1 MSASTLIAA
10 AAALALSG
18 QVQPA
23 TQATQHPGELTTRP
37 TPGLRGDSAVIR
49 GRITTLDGQPLRQ
62 ADVTISAPRM
72 PQPQRESTDADGR
85 YEARGLAA
93 DAYTIIVSK
102 TGFATTEFGQ
112 RRASYPG
119 RRVTVSDGEVLEHID
134 VILSRAGTIAG
145 RVSDEN
151 GDPVMGATVSL
162 LEMRFVN
169 GRRRLVESGNRR
181 RTSDLGRFRLYG
193 VQPGRYVLVA
203 SAAGAGPYRMPG
215 YAPSYYPGAASASDA
230 QPVTLGA
237 ADELSSIEIQLAPG
251 HGVRVAGTAL
261 DANGQPFRGR
271 VRLAGSDRSG
281 ALAPPAVE
289 VVPHPDGAFEFD
301 GVAPGEYVMQTT
313 FPGAFASAW
322 MTVADTDLAGIVLTT
337 ALGST
342 VSGHITFEGTP
353 VRLRPQD
360 FQFNFVQTDLDLGP
374 PPGVYRAKI
383 DDDFTF
389 QYVGLFGP
397 LLIRP
402 AGSAAWMLK
411 SVRVGGVDITD
422 TPTMFG
428 TRDQSLADVE
438 VILTNRG
445 PGVSG
450 HVTDARG
457 RPVDSCTA
465 IAFAADRARWGR
477 QSRYVKAAPCA
488 PDGTFSIPGL
498 PASEYLVAAVD
509 RIQSPNGTGEWQDPE
524 VLEALVVDSVR
535 VTLMDGQTATVS
547 AKLVVRSQ
555 QP

>member
-1 MSASTLIAA
+1 MSASLLVVAA
-10 AAALALSG
+10 VATALSG
-18 QVQPA
+18 QTQPA
-23 TQATQHPGELTTRP
+23 TQTTQRPGEPTRRP
-37 TPGLRGDSAVIR
+37 APGLRSDSAVIR
-49 GRITTLDGQPLRQ
+49 GRITTIDGRPLAQ

-72 PQPQRESTDADGR
+72 PQPRRESTDADGR

-93 DAYTIIVSK
+93 DAYTISASK
-102 TGFATTEFGQ
+102 TGFATTELGQ

-119 RRVTVSDGEVLEHID
+119 RRVTVGDGEVLEHID
-134 VILSRAGTIAG
+134 IVLARAGTIAG

-151 GDPVMGATVSL
+151 GDPLMGVTVSL

-181 RTSDLGRFRLYG
+181 RTNDLGRFRLFG

-203 SAAGAGPYRMPG
+203 SAPAAGPYRMPG
-215 YAPSYYPGAASASDA
+215 YAPTYYPGAASASDA
-230 QPVTLGA
+230 QPLTIGA
-237 ADELSSIEIQLAPG
+237 ADDLSSIEIRLAPG
-251 HGVRVAGTAL
+251 HGVRVTGTAL
-261 DANGQPFRGR
+261 DSRGQPFSGR
-271 VRLAGSDRSG
+271 IVLAGSDRSG
-281 ALAPPAVE
+281 GLAPPAVE
-289 VVPHPDGAFEFD
+289 VTAQRADGTFAID
-301 GVAPGEYVMQTT
+301 GVAPGDYVLQTV

-322 MTVADTDLAGIVLTT
+322 ITVADADVTGIVMT
-337 ALGST
+337 ATIGST
-342 VSGHITFEGTP
+342 VSGRITFEGTAMN
-353 VRLRPQD
+353 VRPQD

-383 DDDFTF
+383 DDDFSF

-402 AGSAAWMLK
+402 SGGAAWMLK
-411 SVRVGGVDITD
+411 SVRAGGLDITD

-450 HVTDARG
+450 NVTDARG
-457 RPVDSCTA
+457 RAVEACTA
-465 IAFAADRARWGR
+465 IAFAADRVRWGR

-488 PDGTFSIPGL
+488 SDGTFSIPGL
-498 PASEYLVAAVD
+498 PAAEYLIAAVD
-509 RIQSPNGTGEWQDPE
+509 RIQSVNGAGEWQDPE
-524 VLEALVVDSVR
+524 VLEALIVDAAR
-535 VTLMDGQTATVS
+535 VTLTDGQTATVS

-555 QP
+555 P